1 MKESLKQ
8 TNKLCYLKTKD
19 WIRMSSHTTRRRKN
33 IYTSGER
40 GPLNI
45 LGIKHSWTDAGVR
58 LSCGFRLW
66 SSSQSTLAAWNVF
79 FSASLHLVCNWLGR
93 TCHLYQSKVCAHL
106 TLNKRA
112 ETHWCLAFSHIFQC
126 TGSPGV
132 FCFVFFVHDDIWI
145 GFSTEVKDL
154 ILLCA
159 PSYFC
164 FLLNFTWLK
173 SCRCCFSNHAL
184 FTCALMQCVWVRV
197 CRRLQGTEVWVFI
210 REPPLSHR
218 IGTILNKAFICWFT
232 ISAIGRADCLN
243 MMCKILISEY
253 KWGFL

>member
-1 MKESLKQ
+1 MDSFIPAGLDTDELSHHTEKEEHLHLRWTRPTEHFGHQ
-8 TNKLCYLKTKD
+8 TQLD
-19 WIRMSSHTTRRRKN
+19 WCRCETELWLQAVELISVDTR
-33 IYTSGER
+33 SVEC
-40 GPLNI
+40 L
-45 LGIKHSWTDAGVR
+45 
-58 LSCGFRLW
+58 
-66 SSSQSTLAAWNVF
+66 

-106 TLNKRA
+106 TVNKRA

-184 FTCALMQCVWVRV
+184 FACALMQCVGWECADVYRGLR
-197 CRRLQGTEVWVFI
+197 CEISWESLLCLTGL
-210 REPPLSHR
+210 EPSWTKPLFAGLPS
-218 IGTILNKAFICWFT
+218 L
-232 ISAIGRADCLN
+232 L
-243 MMCKILISEY
+243 
-253 KWGFL
+253 